1 MWPLGYVYAHSGRGA
16 EGVSLLEEALR
27 AVESIGLRSYRS
39 LIVVYLGE
47 ACVLADRLVDALGL
61 ARRALAQSRE
71 RGERGYEA
79 RALHLLGE
87 ITSHGDPL
95 DAQQA
100 EGYHRQ
106 TMALATDLGMRP
118 LVGHCHLSLGKLY
131 RRMGKR
137 EQAQGNL
144 RTATTMYHE
153 MDMRFWL
160 EQAEAEIGLLG

>member
-1 MWPLGYVYAHSGRGA
+1 VA

-27 AVESIGLRSYRS
+27 AVESIGLQSYRS
-39 LIVVYLGE
+39 LIVVHLGE
-47 ACVLADRLVDALGL
+47 ACVLADRLVDALAL

-79 RALHLLGE
+79 RVLHLLGE
-87 ITSHGDPL
+87 ITSQGDPL

-106 TMALATDLGMRP
+106 AMALATDLGMRP
-118 LVGHCHLSLGKLY
+118 LVGHCRLGLGRLY
-131 RRMGKR
+131 RRTGKR
-137 EQAQGNL
+137 ELAREHL
-144 RTATTMYHE
+144 TTATMMYRE

-160 EQAEAEIGLLG
+160 EQAEREMSQPA